1 MNWKFCSKEK
11 TGIENRKQGLNLG
24 FDLLGKGTENFW
36 PLQYIKLIFR
46 PVLRIVY
53 DVI

>member
-36 PLQYIKLIFR
+36 LLQ
-46 PVLRIVY
+46 
-53 DVI
+53 